1 MSFTYRGLQATAKR
15 HIVTFEEVDRQLH
28 RLQQQAP
35 RITPV
40 TDRPAQQGDEVVLDY
55 AGYCDGVQFPGGT
68 AEKQTLILGSGM
80 FIPGFE
86 EQLVGVEAGISAT
99 VDVTFPEV
107 YHSEKLAGKA
117 AQFRCYIH
125 EVRTKEPN
133 TLNEDFA
140 KQLGYPCLE
149 DLRRDVRQQ
158 MLVHATE
165 RAEMDLQDRLLR
177 QAAATLEFS
186 ISEEELSAVVEQ
198 QLQNLQAQLAQQ
210 GLNLELYC
218 NFMNTTPEQLRADAR
233 LAAEAALRNHA
244 AIDKIVELENLQPE
258 PEEIEA
264 ALDMVCR
271 QNGITRQQLE
281 AHRDEAFNQAI
292 IKNVLTTKVMSLI
305 RANGQIT
312 VE

>member
-1 MSFTYRGLQATAKR
+1 MEFIYKGLQAQVKTPTVPDQAL
-15 HIVTFEEVDRQLH
+15 EQQML
-28 RLQQQAP
+28 RLVQQNP
-35 RITPV
+35 KITV
-40 TDRPAQQGDEVVLDY
+40 ITDRPAQPGDELLLDY
-55 AGYCDGVQFPGGT
+55 AGFCDGEQFEGGT
-68 AEKQTLILGSGM
+68 AQKQTLILGSGM

-133 TLNEDFA
+133 TLSEDFA

-244 AIDKIVELENLQPE
+244 AIDKIVELEGLQPE

-305 RANGQIT
+305 RANAQIT